1 MTMATDNSITV
12 KFFARLREELDTSTL
27 TVEAQPGLT
36 AGQLLHSLA
45 SRGGNWAQLDGAQPV
60 MIAVNQVV
68 TKPDRALQPGDEVA
82 FFPPV
87 TGG

>member
-12 KFFARLREELDTSTL
+12 KFFARLREELDTTTL
-27 TVEAQPGLT
+27 TVDAEPGLT
-36 AGQLLHSLA
+36 AGQLLHNLA
-45 SRGGNWAQLDGAQPV
+45 TRGGHWAQLDGAQPV
-60 MIAVNQVV
+60 MIAVNQVM

>member
-1 MTMATDNSITV
+1 MTMAADNNITV
-12 KFFARLREELDTSTL
+12 KFFARLREELDTASL

-36 AGQLLHSLA
+36 AGGLLHDLA
-45 SRGGNWAQLDGAQPV
+45 ARGGNWAQLDGAQPV
-60 MIAVNQVV
+60 MIAVNQVM
-68 TKPDRALQPGDEVA
+68 TKPDKELQPGDEVA